1 MDTSPAPIDT
11 KAGRIL
17 KKYWGYESFRP
28 FQEEIIDSALQ
39 GRDTL
44 AILPTGGGKSV
55 CFQVPALLKDGLCLV
70 VTPLIALM
78 KDQVQNLASKGI
90 RAIAVHAGMTPHEV
104 DLALNNATYGDY
116 KFLYLSPERLGTFL
130 FRKYLGVMNISFIVV
145 DEAHCISQWGYDFRP
160 NYLEIAQIR
169 EFTDAPVLALTATAT
184 QKVAEDIMEN
194 LKFSEPNLICG
205 GFARENLSY
214 IVRRCEDK
222 NGQMLAVC
230 RGVPGSGIVYVRNRK
245 MTEEIAQIL
254 NSQGIS
260 ATFYHAG
267 LTADL
272 RSERANLW
280 KSSQIRVMVATNAF
294 GMGID
299 KPDVRFVLHYD
310 LPDSPEAYFQE
321 AGRGGRD
328 GKPSYA
334 VLLWNNSDIDRLRQI
349 QKVSFPSLEYI
360 EDIYHKVHVFFGIPY
375 EEGIGRQLKFDLQE
389 FCKKFSL
396 FTSEAYYAIK
406 YIEREGHWSLAEDLD
421 VQTKV
426 KIEVERNALYSVD
439 LPDPRMVPLLE
450 ILMRRYEGIFSFPVA
465 IDEEQIAAQTGV
477 TVPMLRELLYGL
489 SVNHII
495 RYIPQ
500 AKANVLFIAHN
511 RLYPGNLQLSPKRYA
526 LLKGAYTDRV
536 EAMKDYVAEDLECR
550 ASFLLR
556 YFGEEP
562 AAPCG
567 KCDIC
572 RERARSAIDTAEALR
587 RFIDS
592 RGGEYTLAD
601 ISAAFPTSGPDILD
615 TLRRL
620 IDEGAVPQYKN

>member
-1 MDTSPAPIDT
+1 MDTTP
-11 KAGRIL
+11 GEIL

-28 FQEEIIDSALQ
+28 RQLEIIDSALQ

-44 AILPTGGGKSV
+44 AILPTGGGKSI
-55 CFQVPALLKDGLCLV
+55 CFQVPALMKEGLCLV
-70 VTPLIALM
+70 VTPLISLM
-78 KDQVQNLASKGI
+78 KDQVQNLASRGI
-90 RAIAVHAGMTPHEV
+90 LAIAVHAGMTPHEV
-104 DLALNNATYGDY
+104 DLALNNAAYGGF
-116 KFLYLSPERLGTFL
+116 KFLYLSPERLSTFL
-130 FRKYLGVMNISFIVV
+130 FRKYLSVMNVSFIVV

-184 QKVAEDIMEN
+184 PRVADDIMEN
-194 LKFSEPNLICG
+194 LKFKAPNIICG
-205 GFARENLSY
+205 GFSRENLSY

-222 NGQMLAVC
+222 NGQILAVC
-230 RGVPGSGIVYVRNRK
+230 RGVSGSGIVYVRNRR
-245 MTEEIAQIL
+245 MTEELARML
-254 NSQGIS
+254 ESQGIS

-272 RSERANLW
+272 RSERQNLW
-280 KSSQIRVMVATNAF
+280 KSGGVQVMVATNAF

-299 KPDVRFVLHYD
+299 KPDVRFVVHYD

-349 QKVSFPSLEYI
+349 QRVSFPSLEYI
-360 EDIYHKVHVFFGIPY
+360 EDIYHKVHVFYGIPY
-375 EEGIGRQLKFDLQE
+375 EEGMGRQLKFDLQE
-389 FCKKFSL
+389 FCRKFSL
-396 FTSEAYYAIK
+396 FSPEVYYAIK
-406 YIEREGHWSLAEDLD
+406 YIEREGHWTLAEDLD

-426 KIEVERNALYSVD
+426 KFEVDRGALYSID
-439 LPDPRMVPLLE
+439 LPSPAMVPLLE
-450 ILMRRYEGIFSFPVA
+450 ILMRRYEGIFSFPSA

-477 TVPMLRELLYGL
+477 TVPMLREMLYTL

-526 LLKGAYTDRV
+526 LLKGAYSDRV
-536 EAMKDYVAEDLECR
+536 EAMKEYVAAEEGCR
-550 ASFLLR
+550 ASILLR

-562 AAPCG
+562 AADCG
-567 KCDIC
+567 CCDLC
-572 RERARSAIDTAEALR
+572 RERARREKDSAGELQS
-587 RFIDS
+587 FIES
-592 RGGEYTLAD
+592 RGGVYTLGD
-601 ISAAFPTSGPDILD
+601 IKAAFPTSSAAIFD
-615 TLRRL
+615 TLRGL
-620 IDEGAVPQYKN
+620 IDSGTVPPYKH